1 MAIKIRPLVQILGR
15 ILKLPVG
22 EYLDPTTLGSGN
34 PDGTKVLK
42 GDGTWGSPG
51 GMGYVPYIGA
61 TQNVDLGKNKI
72 SADAVEFNLVPTNA
86 PAAGQIA
93 YDGASGALSY
103 LLNSSNVPSRIG
115 QTMHA
120 YVHNADSV
128 NIQKG
133 EAVYLFSASGNKASV
148 KRAYNTTDATSAK
161 TFGLAAEE
169 IKISQNGMVICQGVI
184 EGLNTGMYSAG
195 DTLYLGPTAGTY
207 TNVKPYAPNHLVYIG
222 IVERANAGSG
232 QIYVKTQNGYEL
244 DEIHDVDLITT
255 PPVTGNVLTYN
266 GTLWVPQAIPAGGV
280 TDGDKGDITVSGS
293 GTVWN
298 IDASTIGIT
307 ELSATGTASSTTFL
321 RGDNTWA
328 TPSSSVPDG
337 DKGDIT
343 VSGSGATW
351 TIDNLAVTDA
361 KINDVAWSKVT
372 GEPTTLSGY
381 GISDTKANF
390 DVACSDGNFLYVGDV
405 TQYTDELAQDAVGAM
420 VDTSLV
426 YDDLAPKLQR
436 AALTGAITAGAGSN
450 STALGSFTKAQ
461 LDTAVSDG
469 VPLFV
474 GDVIGLTDGDKGD
487 ITVSSSGT
495 VWNIDASTI
504 GPTELSATGT
514 PSATTFLRGDNTWAV
529 PNNTNPEGWTTI
541 VKSANQDVTNNATL
555 QNDTD
560 LQFSVVAGGRYMIE
574 MDICW
579 SGNNT
584 TGGYSYVFG
593 VSSGTIKGGGVVYTN
608 SAVSTLLMNT
618 SAGGAAAPSPRT
630 SAVLNADIDYLMT
643 MKICVNVIASANATF
658 RYQFS
663 NTTAGAGRTSRT
675 WKGSILRYKNIN

>member
-61 TQNVDLGKNKI
+61 TQDVDLGKYKI
-72 SADAVEFNLVPTNA
+72 SADAVEFDLIPTNS
-86 PAAGQIA
+86 PGAGQIA

-115 QTMHA
+115 QTIHA
-120 YVHNADSV
+120 YVNNADSV

-169 IKISQNGMVICQGVI
+169 IKINQNGMVICQGVI

-195 DTLYLGPTAGTY
+195 DTLYLGSTAGTY
-207 TNVKPYAPNHLVYIG
+207 TNIKPYAPNHLVYIG
-222 IVERANAGSG
+222 IVERSNAGNG

-293 GTVWN
+293 G
-298 IDASTIGIT
+298 
-307 ELSATGTASSTTFL
+307 
-321 RGDNTWA
+321 
-328 TPSSSVPDG
+328 
-337 DKGDIT
+337 
-343 VSGSGATW
+343 ATW
-351 TIDNLAVTDA
+351 TIDNNAVTNA
-361 KINDVAWSKVT
+361 KINDVDGSKVT
-372 GEPTTLSGY
+372 QSSSYRLVTDTEKSTWNNKQNSFSILTTLGSLANSLGWLKNDGSGVLSY
-381 GISDTKANF
+381 STPTKSDVGLSNVVNADTTTTANITDSTNKRFVTDAQLTVIGNTSGTNTGDQTSIVGISGTKANF
-390 DVACSDGNFLYVGDV
+390 DTACTDGDF
-405 TQYTDELAQDAVGAM
+405 
-420 VDTSLV
+420 
-426 YDDLAPKLQR
+426 
-436 AALTGAITAGAGSN
+436 
-450 STALGSFTKAQ
+450 
-461 LDTAVSDG
+461 
-469 VPLFV
+469 LFV

-504 GPTELSATGT
+504 GLTELSATGT
-514 PSATTFLRGDNTWAV
+514 PSSTTFLRGDNTWAT
-529 PNNTNPEGWTTI
+529 PTATDPSGWTTI

-555 QNDTD
+555 QNDTH
-560 LQFSVVAGGRYMIE
+560 LQFSVVAGGHYMIE
-574 MDICW
+574 MDVVF
-579 SGNNT
+579 SSNNT
-584 TGGYSYVFG
+584 SADFKCAFNVSAGTMKGAGISIGPATNGAAQTSAYNANPSASTNSI
-593 VSSGTIKGGGVVYTN
+593 SSGTI
-608 SAVSTLLMNT
+608 S
-618 SAGGAAAPSPRT
+618 
-630 SAVLNADIDYLMT
+630 ADIDVLSSI
-643 MKICVNVIASANATF
+643 KIIYSFTASANATF
-658 RYQFS
+658 RYQFAQNTAVGS
-663 NTTAGAGRTSRT
+663 TTARL
-675 WKGSILRYKNIN
+675 WKGSILKYKRID